1 MNPSELRFT
10 KDHEWIGR
18 EGDLWVVGISEHAQ
32 NALGDVTYVELPE
45 VGRQVSA
52 HEETAVVESV
62 KAASD
67 VYAPVAGTIAEV
79 NHALEDMP
87 EWVNKDAYGK
97 GWFFKLSGVDEGEL
111 AGLMDHAAYE
121 EFAANE
127 AH

>member
-1 MNPSELRFT
+1 MNPSELKYT

-18 EGDLWVVGISEHAQ
+18 EGDLWVVGITDHAQ
-32 NALGDVTYVELPE
+32 GQLGDVTYVELPE
-45 VGRQVSA
+45 TGRQVAA

-67 VYAPVAGTIAEV
+67 IYAPVAGTIAEV

-87 EWVNKDAYGK
+87 EWVNKDPHGK
-97 GWFFKLSGVDEGEL
+97 GWFFKLSGVDENEVAAL
-111 AGLMDHAAYE
+111 LDLAAYE
-121 EFAANE
+121 AHVASE